1 MGAMDSRR
9 PSLLD
14 AAASPRALHGG
25 PRRGLVARSGRE
37 GAVEIVRHLNGP
49 VEVKVSGLID
59 AAERRIRQWQGVAAS
74 LFLIM
79 VVGAALAIVVVA
91 LRWDYERGR
100 AMQVLQTDLQMAR
113 ARERCWEALVRF
125 SPRNSDDVITPAKRD
140 GWIAR
145 CTSAELDRVNAKR

>member
-1 MGAMDSRR
+1 MAAMDSRQ

-14 AAASPRALHGG
+14 AAASPRVLRGG
-25 PRRGLVARSGRE
+25 PRRGLVARPGRS
-37 GAVEIVRHLNGP
+37 GAVEIVRHINGP

-59 AAERRIRQWQGVAAS
+59 GAERRIRQWQGVAAS

-113 ARERCWEALVRF
+113 ARERCWEALARF
-125 SPRNSDDVITPAKRD
+125 IPRTADDVITPAKRD
-140 GWIAR
+140 GWVAR

>member
-1 MGAMDSRR
+1 MGAMDSRQ

-14 AAASPRALHGG
+14 AAPPPRALHGR
-25 PRRGLVARSGRE
+25 PRRGLVTRPGRD
-37 GAVEIVRHLNGP
+37 GAVEIVRHVNGP

-59 AAERRIRQWQGVAAS
+59 GAERRIRQWQGVAAS

-113 ARERCWEALVRF
+113 ARERCWEALARF
-125 SPRNSDDVITPAKRD
+125 TPRTADDVITPAKRD
-140 GWIAR
+140 GWVAR

>member
-1 MGAMDSRR
+1 MGAMDSRQ

-14 AAASPRALHGG
+14 AAPPPRALHGR
-25 PRRGLVARSGRE
+25 PRRGLVARPGRD
-37 GAVEIVRHLNGP
+37 GAVEILRHVNGP

-59 AAERRIRQWQGVAAS
+59 GAERRIRQWQGVAAS

-113 ARERCWEALVRF
+113 ARERCWEALARF
-125 SPRNSDDVITPAKRD
+125 TPRTADDVITPAKRD
-140 GWIAR
+140 GWVAR